1 MSGTAAIPAHAVQ
14 SASPFMAKIEWRPV
28 AWRGIPIP
36 SRPQQQGL
44 WGEAILNQTV
54 ARYDGIQLENG
65 VSALDPRWTV
75 PGPNDV
81 PIWLRT
87 QRPVNLPGAQ
97 RVGSTAPYG
106 QGPMTVRKMRR
117 NVTAAQIRQSGLA
130 AQAWITQ
137 IRKWS

>member
-14 SASPFMAKIEWRPV
+14 SASPFMAQVGWRPV

-44 WGEAILNQTV
+44 WGEAILSQTP
-54 ARYDGIQLENG
+54 ARVDGIQRENG
-65 VSALDPRWTV
+65 VSALWPFWTV
-75 PGPNDV
+75 PGPSKV

-87 QRPVNLPGAQ
+87 QAPTNLPGAQ
-97 RVGSTAPYG
+97 RVGSITPHG
-106 QGPMTVRKMRR
+106 QGPIAVRKMKR